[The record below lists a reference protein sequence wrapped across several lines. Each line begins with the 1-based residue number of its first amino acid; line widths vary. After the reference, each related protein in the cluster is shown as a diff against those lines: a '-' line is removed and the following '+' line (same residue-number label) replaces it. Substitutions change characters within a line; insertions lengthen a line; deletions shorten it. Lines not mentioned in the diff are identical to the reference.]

1 MQIGVEASRAVGN
14 KRVFVID
21 DDEITRAVLQFML
34 QDDNEAHDLPSV
46 DGALRKAQ
54 DWPPD
59 LVLLG
64 LSIVQSDPQVLTE
77 IGRQL
82 PDTAIVLVAEAG
94 QAAAAQRWIGHGARG
109 VLSKPLTVEGVRR
122 TVDGTLGLLKSPL
135 IQLQVL

>member
-34 QDDNEAHDLPSV
+34 QDENEAHDLPSV
-46 DGALRKAQ
+46 DAALRKAQ

-64 LSIVQSDPQVLTE
+64 LSIVQADPQVLAE
-77 IGRQL
+77 IGQHLSGTRV
-82 PDTAIVLVAEAG
+82 VLVAEAG
-94 QAAAAQRWIGHGARG
+94 QAAEAQRWVGHGAQG
-109 VLSKPLTVEGVRR
+109 LLSKPLTVEGVRR
-122 TVDGTLGLLKSPL
+122 TVDGMLGLLKAPL